1 MLRKYKE
8 LLAIQCVQRKAQ
20 KQIVT
25 RSMIKKSNYK
35 GLGNGVGKITNDVS
49 SMIDILFGLQKGT
62 IEYETLYK
70 RILCGQ
76 LFQQNEL
83 D

>member
-1 MLRKYKE
+1 ME

-49 SMIDILFGLQKGT
+49 SMIDILFGLKKGT

>member
-1 MLRKYKE
+1 
-8 LLAIQCVQRKAQ
+8 
-20 KQIVT
+20 
-25 RSMIKKSNYK
+25 MIKKSNYK

-62 IEYETLYK
+62 IEYEILNK

>member
-1 MLRKYKE
+1 
-8 LLAIQCVQRKAQ
+8 
-20 KQIVT
+20 
-25 RSMIKKSNYK
+25 
-35 GLGNGVGKITNDVS
+35 VGKITNDVS
-49 SMIDILFGLQKGT
+49 SMIDLLFGIQRGT
-62 IEYETLYK
+62 KQYNTLYN